1 MHTPP
6 EGVPV
11 RRTQTPVLRWVPLV
25 VVGGAAGTALRAG
38 LGGAFP
44 VPATGVP
51 WTTLAI
57 NVGGS
62 FLLGL
67 LIETLA
73 AGDPDRGWRRTV
85 RLTVGTGVLGGFTT
99 YSTVMLETAERL
111 RDGQAIVAIGYLV
124 VTVLLGV
131 GAAFAGMALASSH
144 ARRRRE
150 ERR

>member
-1 MHTPP
+1 M
-6 EGVPV
+6 
-11 RRTQTPVLRWVPLV
+11 RRTGAPVLRWVPLV

-38 LGGAFP
+38 LGAVFP
-44 VPATGVP
+44 ALPTAVP

-57 NVGGS
+57 NVAGS

-67 LIETLA
+67 LIEALA

-99 YSTVMLETAERL
+99 YSTVMLETAERV
-111 RDGQAIVAIGYLV
+111 RDGHAIVAIGYLV
-124 VTVLLGV
+124 ATVLLGI
-131 GAAFAGMALASSH
+131 GAAFAGMAVASS
-144 ARRRRE
+144 ARQRGE